1 MSHIQVELPLTV
13 VRGENGPL
21 HLQLAAQLR
30 VAIRD
35 GRLRSGH
42 RLPSSREL
50 ARQAGVSRAVTQ
62 AAYDQLHAEGWISG
76 RVGSGTYVTDLVP
89 LTRRAAR
96 PQRRTVPPAAGVLS
110 LRPGIPYTDHTVD
123 PGWRRAW
130 REVGSQPAPRGYDE
144 PAGLADL
151 RTAVAE
157 HLGRVRGVAC
167 RPEQIV
173 LTNGTAHAL
182 HLLHASTRRRG
193 DRIGI
198 EDPGYGK
205 AVATARDHELEI
217 VDCPVDG
224 DGLRVDALPDDLR
237 AVYVTPSH
245 QYPLG
250 GRLPIARRHALV
262 DWARRTGATVLEDD
276 YDSEFRF
283 DVAPLPALAQLDLD
297 RVVHVGT
304 VAKTLSPAVR
314 FGWLVASEEVAEQV
328 VAFREHSGD
337 WPSWPVQCAM
347 LAMLR
352 DGYLDRVVKR
362 GRRRYAERCALV
374 CDRLQPY
381 GEIAGRDAGLH
392 VTLLLPDGVSDVAIA
407 RNALAAGVHVAP
419 LSSYRRSLPGPPGL
433 VIGYGV
439 PSDEDLPR
447 ALDVLAA
454 SLAESL
460 ADSRA
465 ESPPA
470 RPMP

>member
-30 VAIRD
+30 DAIRD

-144 PAGLADL
+144 PAGPADL

-262 DWARRTGATVLEDD
+262 DWARRTGAVVLEDD

-297 RVVHVGT
+297 RVVHIGT

-314 FGWLVASEEVAEQV
+314 FGWLVCSEELADRLA
-328 VAFREHSGD
+328 AFRARAGD
-337 WPSWPVQCAM
+337 WPSWPVQAAM

-352 DGYLDRVVKR
+352 DGYLDWVVKR
-362 GRRRYAERCALV
+362 GRRRYAERCRLV
-374 CDRLQPY
+374 CDHLSPY
-381 GEIAGRDAGLH
+381 GEITGRDAGLH
-392 VTLLLPDGVSDVAIA
+392 VTLLLPPGTDDTAVA
-407 RNALAAGVHVAP
+407 RRALESGVHVVP
-419 LSSYRRSLPGPPGL
+419 LSSYRRSHPGPPGL
-433 VIGYGV
+433 VIGYGL
-439 PSDEDLPR
+439 PSDTDLPK
-447 ALDVLAA
+447 ALDLLTTALDPIVGPL
-454 SLAESL
+454 
-460 ADSRA
+460 
-465 ESPPA
+465 
-470 RPMP
+470 